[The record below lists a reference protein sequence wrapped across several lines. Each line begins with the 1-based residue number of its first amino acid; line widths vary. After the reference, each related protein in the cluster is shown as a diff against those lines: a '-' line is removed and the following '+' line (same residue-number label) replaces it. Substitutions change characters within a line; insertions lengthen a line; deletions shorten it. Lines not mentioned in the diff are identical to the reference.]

1 MTDTTIP
8 SGWTDDRLM
17 NAFDLIDAVLT
28 ETHIEHDAH
37 AILKRA
43 RDLIEEADVELERTA
58 G

>member
-1 MTDTTIP
+1 M
-8 SGWTDDRLM
+8 M

-37 AILKRA
+37 AILRKA

>member
-1 MTDTTIP
+1 MTDTPIP

-37 AILKRA
+37 AILRKA